1 MVEESGHRRRGDP
14 QGLRRQIARVRK
26 ALELVYKTSGL
37 AAGFFLVA
45 IAALTAVQIIGRL
58 AGFAAYSFDDFA
70 GFSMAASSFLGLA
83 YTLRMNEHIRM
94 TLVLHHARP
103 GLRRAL
109 EIVCLAV
116 ATFLVGVFA
125 WFTCDM
131 TLTSYQLGDVS
142 QGLVP
147 VPLWFPQS
155 GMALGLVILAIAFVD
170 DLLAMLR
177 NRRTSYAIAEAA
189 RAAEAPTFER

>member
-1 MVEESGHRRRGDP
+1 MR
-14 QGLRRQIARVRK
+14 A
-26 ALELVYKTSGL
+26 ALELLYKTSGL

-45 IAALTAVQIIGRL
+45 IGALTAAQILGRL

-83 YTLRMNEHIRM
+83 YTLRASEHIRM
-94 TLVLHHARP
+94 TLVLHHTRP
-103 GLRRAL
+103 PLRRAL
-109 EIVCLAV
+109 EVVCLVV
-116 ATFLVGVFA
+116 ATSLVGLFA

-147 VPLWFPQS
+147 VPLWIPQS
-155 GMALGLVILAIAFVD
+155 GMALGLVVLAIAFVD
-170 DLLAMLR
+170 DLVAALR
-177 NRRTSYAIAEAA
+177 GRPTSYADSEAR
-189 RAAEAPTFER
+189 RAAETPTFER

>member
-1 MVEESGHRRRGDP
+1 MRR
-14 QGLRRQIARVRK
+14 
-26 ALELVYKTSGL
+26 ALELLYKTSGL

-45 IAALTAVQIIGRL
+45 IGALTAVQIIGRL

-83 YTLRMNEHIRM
+83 YTLRANEHIRM
-94 TLVLHHARP
+94 TLVLHHTRP
-103 GLRRAL
+103 TLRRVL
-109 EIVCLAV
+109 EIVCLGV
-116 ATFLVGVFA
+116 ATFLVGLFA

-131 TLTSYQLGDVS
+131 TLTSYQLNDVS

-147 VPLWFPQS
+147 VPLWIPQS

-170 DLLAMLR
+170 DLIAVLR
-177 NRRTSYAIAEAA
+177 SQSTSYATAEAA
-189 RAAEAPTFER
+189 RAAETSTFER

>member
-1 MVEESGHRRRGDP
+1 
-14 QGLRRQIARVRK
+14 VRA
-26 ALELVYKTSGL
+26 ALELLYKTSGL

-45 IAALTAVQIIGRL
+45 IGALTAVQIVGRL

-83 YTLRMNEHIRM
+83 YTLRANEHIRM

-103 GLRRAL
+103 ALRRAL
-109 EIVCLAV
+109 ETLCLAI
-116 ATFLVGVFA
+116 AASLVGLFA

-131 TLTSYQLGDVS
+131 TVTSYQLGDVS

-147 VPLWFPQS
+147 VPLWIPQS
-155 GMALGLVILAIAFVD
+155 GMALGLVVLAIAFVD
-170 DLLAMLR
+170 DLVAA
-177 NRRTSYAIAEAA
+177 RRGRPTSYARAQAE
-189 RAAEAPTFER
+189 RAADTPTFER